1 MNQEMT
7 MRDSVAPSQQ
17 EQHQQF
23 HNDVIGNGQHQHI
36 NGDNNNRD
44 PHTPGFQTNFIDSAF
59 NYLNLQSG
67 IDMNEDIHSLFH
79 MMN

>member
-44 PHTPGFQTNFIDSAF
+44 PHTQVSKLILSIVHLIIWFTIR
-59 NYLNLQSG
+59 Y
-67 IDMNEDIHSLFH
+67 
-79 MMN
+79 